1 MFVIPSI
8 FTAIQRVKTGMF
20 YKINC
25 VIFMLMAVHL
35 LCHGHKTNKLQEPCF
50 LSKTNKQIESVPG
63 PCKQVFI

>member
-25 VIFMLMAVHL
+25 VIFMLMRFIYYAMGTKL
-35 LCHGHKTNKLQEPCF
+35 TNYKSLAF
-50 LSKTNKQIESVPG
+50 
-63 PCKQVFI
+63 